1 MAKELVKENKYFKAF
16 LEKEHKLI
24 TVKWLPSTED
34 LDEEEGR
41 EYALLTAEL
50 SKEYQPRLWIADNR
64 DFLLVI
70 DPDTQ
75 KWADKEITPVYQENG
90 LEKLAMLIKEVPQEE
105 FSLENLSLEQL
116 AEENTQAWE
125 LRFFND
131 EPEAREWLLA

>member
-41 EYALLTAEL
+41 EQATLTAEL
-50 SKEYQPRLWIADNR
+50 SKEYQPRFWISDNR

-75 KWADKEITPVYQENG
+75 KWADQELTPVYQANG
-90 LEKLAMLIKEVPQEE
+90 LEKMVIIVKEVPKEE

-116 AEENTQAWE
+116 AEENTQPWE
-125 LRFFND
+125 IQFFTD
-131 EPEAREWLLA
+131 EPEAREWLLS